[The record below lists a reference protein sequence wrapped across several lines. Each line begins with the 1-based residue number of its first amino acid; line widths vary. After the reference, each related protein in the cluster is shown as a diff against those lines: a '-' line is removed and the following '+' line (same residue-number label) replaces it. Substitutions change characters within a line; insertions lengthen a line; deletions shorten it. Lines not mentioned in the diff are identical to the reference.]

1 MKGAILMKK
10 FVRIIAFMLLTL
22 FCSTALAQAPDAIPL
37 KEISATQVE
46 PPPEIQQVLDIAYA
60 QWQETAGK
68 NLTDKN
74 KFTEWRG
81 KGYKF
86 QWCGGY
92 VTWCMLEAGIP
103 MMTLGEFQSAAKQ
116 SDDRLVLKDGLYHCK
131 EALPSKILSGY
142 QYMERV
148 TAVPQKGFIIIYGTS
163 WNETVHTALVYDV
176 EELGEGKFRIT
187 TLEGNV
193 KNNGTPNSIT
203 MYVRDYDMNVE
214 VNVNAKKSTNLTA
227 VPEDERTVEGAD
239 YTLME
244 GVPASGYKSQMYY
257 VYCFLMPWVPGD
269 PALSTPVPTSTPEPT
284 PAPTAEPTATPA
296 PTVEPTAE
304 PTEEA
309 AAVLT
314 PAEEDAPVIADVI
327 VLTPPPA
334 ATPAPET
341 TAEPEVTEAPTTEPT
356 ATPAPTA
363 EPTAEPA
370 AEATATPAPTA
381 APAADPTFP
390 CQGED
395 GQCIYVTRSADDPF
409 CRKCDRN
416 DNGVEDSKE

>member
-10 FVRIIAFMLLTL
+10 FLRIIAFMLLLTL
-22 FCSTALAQAPDAIPL
+22 FCPTALAKAPDAIPL

-46 PPPEIQQVLDIAYA
+46 PPPEIRQVLDIAYA
-60 QWQETAGK
+60 QWQETDGK

-103 MMTLGEFQSAAKQ
+103 MMTLGEFRSAAKQ
-116 SDDRLVLKDGLYHCK
+116 SDDRLVLKDGVYHCE

-142 QYMERV
+142 QFMERV

-203 MYVRDYDMNVE
+203 MYIRDYDMNVR
-214 VNVNAKKSTNLTA
+214 S
-227 VPEDERTVEGAD
+227 
-239 YTLME
+239 
-244 GVPASGYKSQMYY
+244 
-257 VYCFLMPWVPGD
+257 
-269 PALSTPVPTSTPEPT
+269 TSTRKSPPT
-284 PAPTAEPTATPA
+284 
-296 PTVEPTAE
+296 
-304 PTEEA
+304 
-309 AAVLT
+309 
-314 PAEEDAPVIADVI
+314 
-327 VLTPPPA
+327 
-334 ATPAPET
+334 
-341 TAEPEVTEAPTTEPT
+341 
-356 ATPAPTA
+356 
-363 EPTAEPA
+363 
-370 AEATATPAPTA
+370 
-381 APAADPTFP
+381 
-390 CQGED
+390 
-395 GQCIYVTRSADDPF
+395 
-409 CRKCDRN
+409 
-416 DNGVEDSKE
+416 